1 MKSFDYSAL
10 PFEELVRRYRQGA
23 SWRELARAY
32 ECPDHKTLKEYVVRL
47 YPDLNVRNHA
57 DAQRARREKEGR
69 SRRRSAAEA
78 EKAAQADKTPN
89 RPRWWR

>member
-32 ECPDHKTLKEYVVRL
+32 
-47 YPDLNVRNHA
+47 
-57 DAQRARREKEGR
+57 
-69 SRRRSAAEA
+69 
-78 EKAAQADKTPN
+78 
-89 RPRWWR
+89 